1 LTTLRLIINDEIEP
15 TTGPDRKLAYRL
27 TDDGIKDGLE
37 QLQYVSSVYNER
49 AKSMAGCH
57 P

>member
-37 QLQYVSSVYNER
+37 QLKYVSSVYNER
-49 AKSMAGCH
+49 AKSVAGCH